1 MGTQEFT
8 VLYTHQ
14 KLKKAKVW
22 QDGTLKIGHLGNKAI
37 LYDDKGQCLESIFLK
52 CLEVKP
58 GDDLEGDRYLITVE
72 ETKVAGSISAATTV
86 VKGEANPRGCM
97 SFGWSRGCQPV
108 GLKRKFTGFQGPRQ
122 VPPKILVTES
132 GGLATSLEAKKA
144 GPLSLS
150 PFHGTS
156 PLFSTAGQKDIRNIS
171 ADPGS
176 TVAFENRERNDL
188 PFSSV
193 VSTPAF
199 KIHPETIGHQ
209 NYFCLPIS
217 SENEHLH
224 SLLTDE
230 PVKRDS
236 LPPHHSGISQNIRS
250 KAQILALLKAKPPG
264 LCRELSSECREQ
276 GTQEQSHNS
285 VTILPEPKCL
295 AEQEECAEG
304 QLENLWSQQS
314 LGNGTSKRSRWTR
327 YLPSQ
332 RSSGLAETEEGNNI
346 TESGGKSNEDS
357 SVSDNHNQLWDQE
370 ATLESPAFSENNG
383 LTVTCSQVENDT
395 LLLESDISENSKIC
409 IHPNRTMC
417 QEESLLMRE
426 NAEEGNICG
435 IVEVVSEP
443 GPESEEP
450 QREPSSFSNNSR
462 VSDDITDM
470 LFKSSTNYKGFD
482 GCPEFRNGVE
492 QPPVEV
498 TFNLCGFEGSDI
510 EEESQTSHE
519 KSQDSEGWV
528 KEALATCGHPGAQRP
543 CEEVSGEEV
552 GSDPLPLLML
562 DRGKPTESL
571 SQFCDKTRAGF
582 YPGTWR
588 TENTGTVVEQKSSG
602 DTLSKYDPSF
612 EWLDDDKV
620 ENDEEASQWK
630 VSLNND
636 FASFP
641 NASKNTEKNVPMPH
655 FSNTKTSLFSEECPP
670 FILGNNVKDEQ
681 VLLPSASSSEDRVQ
695 LPDANPSHSEERIAF
710 GELDT
715 RLPSSSL
722 YLQGTRHPILKDR
735 EVCTPESEDLGRF
748 RTLPHNLKAV
758 EAAGGK
764 LHSNRPKNPSE
775 LSGSISNI
783 SLLKSL
789 SAHSTALEGLELMRR
804 EKSAFKQ
811 QQSLQAYGPESRP
824 EAGRSLMPIVS
835 QAVPEFPHLNQDSPK
850 MQKENELGPTEP
862 LESPEV
868 S

>member
-1 MGTQEFT
+1 M
-8 VLYTHQ
+8 
-14 KLKKAKVW
+14 
-22 QDGTLKIGHLGNKAI
+22 
-37 LYDDKGQCLESIFLK
+37 
-52 CLEVKP
+52 
-58 GDDLEGDRYLITVE
+58 
-72 ETKVAGSISAATTV
+72 
-86 VKGEANPRGCM
+86 
-97 SFGWSRGCQPV
+97 
-108 GLKRKFTGFQGPRQ
+108 
-122 VPPKILVTES
+122 
-132 GGLATSLEAKKA
+132 ATSLEAKKA

-150 PFHGTS
+150 PFYGTS
-156 PLFSTAGQKDIRNIS
+156 PLFSTAGHKDVRNIS

-176 TVAFENRERNDL
+176 TVAFEDRERNGL
-188 PFSSV
+188 PFSSSV

-199 KIHPETIGHQ
+199 KIHPETIGQQ

-230 PVKRDS
+230 PVKRDGLS
-236 LPPHHSGISQNIRS
+236 PHQSGVSQNIRS
-250 KAQILALLKAKPPG
+250 KAQILALLKSKPPG
-264 LCRELSSECREQ
+264 LCRELSSECREH
-276 GTQEQSHNS
+276 GPQEQSHNS
-285 VTILPEPKCL
+285 VTILPEPTCL
-295 AEQEECAEG
+295 AEQEECSEG
-304 QLENLWSQQS
+304 QLESLWSQQS
-314 LGNGTSKRSRWTR
+314 LGNGTRKRSRWTR

-332 RSSGLAETEEGNNI
+332 RSPELAETEEGNNI
-346 TESGGKSNEDS
+346 TESGGKSKEDS

-370 ATLESPAFSENNG
+370 VTLETPAFSENNG
-383 LTVTCSQVENDT
+383 LTVTCQVENDT

-409 IHPNRTMC
+409 IHPNRAMC
-417 QEESLLMRE
+417 QEESHLMRE

-435 IVEVVSEP
+435 IVEVASEP

-462 VSDDITDM
+462 VSDDITGM
-470 LFKSSTNYKGFD
+470 FFKNSTDYKGFD
-482 GCPEFRNGVE
+482 GCPEFRSGGE
-492 QPPVEV
+492 QPLVEV

-510 EEESQTSHE
+510 EEESQTSH
-519 KSQDSEGWV
+519 KRSPDSEGWV
-528 KEALATCGHPGAQRP
+528 KEALATCGHPGDQRP
-543 CEEVSGEEV
+543 CEEVRGEEV
-552 GSDPLPLLML
+552 GSDPLPLLMS

-588 TENTGTVVEQKSSG
+588 TENTGTVVGQESSG
-602 DTLSKYDPSF
+602 DTLSKYDSSF
-612 EWLDDDKV
+612 EWLDDDQV
-620 ENDEEASQWK
+620 EIDEEASQLK

-641 NASKNTEKNVPMPH
+641 NAYKNTEKNVQMPH

-681 VLLPSASSSEDRVQ
+681 VLLPPASSSEDRVQ

-715 RLPSSSL
+715 QLPSSSL
-722 YLQGTRHPILKDR
+722 YLQGTRHPILKDT
-735 EVCTPESEDLGRF
+735 EVRTPESENLGRI
-748 RTLPHNLKAV
+748 RTLPHNLMAV

-764 LHSNRPKNPSE
+764 LHSNRPKNSSE

-824 EAGRSLMPIVS
+824 EGVFA
-835 QAVPEFPHLNQDSPK
+835 
-850 MQKENELGPTEP
+850 
-862 LESPEV
+862 
-868 S
+868 